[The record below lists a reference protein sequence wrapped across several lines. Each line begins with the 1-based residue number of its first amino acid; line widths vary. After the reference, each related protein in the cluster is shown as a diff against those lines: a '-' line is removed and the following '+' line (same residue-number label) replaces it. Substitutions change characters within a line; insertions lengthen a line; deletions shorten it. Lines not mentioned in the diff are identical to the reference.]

1 MSDLKNKVVV
11 ITGAANGLGRALAI
25 EFFSQGSLLVLMD
38 IDMAGLERIKQELDN
53 REQKISIHQVDVSNE
68 QEVIAARMDILSRHP
83 QIDILVNNAGVSIS
97 QYFMDIGQEDFKRIL
112 DINFWGTLYCTRHF
126 LPDMVRGGS
135 RIVNIISGFALM
147 GFPGKTAYGASKS
160 AIMGFSNALNTELVG
175 SGVKV
180 CLVIPPPLDTGL
192 VKNGKHIDALKREQ
206 EVMFLKEKGQPLERT
221 ASRIVRGIRRGKERI
236 VIGTMMFWTDLA
248 SRLFPTV
255 LHRAIGKRKG
265 RFDFL

>member
-1 MSDLKNKVVV
+1 M
-11 ITGAANGLGRALAI
+11 
-25 EFFSQGSLLVLMD
+25 LVLLDVD
-38 IDMAGLERIKQELDN
+38 IVGLEKIKGELD
-53 REQKISIHQVDVSNE
+53 RSEQKISIYQVDVSSE
-68 QEVIAARMDILSRHP
+68 QEVIAARLDILNRHP
-83 QIDILVNNAGVSIS
+83 RIDILINNAGVSIS
-97 QYFMDIGQEDFKRIL
+97 QYFMDIKQEDFKRIF
-112 DINFWGTLYCTRHF
+112 DINFWGTVYCTRHF
-126 LPDMVRGGS
+126 LPDMVKGGS

-160 AIMGFSNALNTELVG
+160 AIMGFSNALKTELAS
-175 SGVKV
+175 SGVNV

-221 ASRIVRGIRRGKERI
+221 ARRIVRGIKHGKDRI
-236 VIGTMMFWTDLA
+236 VIGRMMFWTDLA

-255 LHRAIGKRKG
+255 LHMAIGKRKD